1 MSGQSCVIF
10 ACLLSVHLLQPKYL
24 EANTAHFH
32 LLMTVFMYFLLKMC
46 FYSNLFVTVVLWVTD
61 ADDGTERVCDTL
73 LMCIITVLNQG
84 LRNGG
89 GVGDILRRPSK
100 EVG

>member
-1 MSGQSCVIF
+1 MFLSILSLCMCLVI
-10 ACLLSVHLLQPKYL
+10 
-24 EANTAHFH
+24 
-32 LLMTVFMYFLLKMC
+32 
-46 FYSNLFVTVVLWVTD
+46 
-61 ADDGTERVCDTL
+61 DDGTERVCDTL

-100 EVG
+100 EVIRLKYEHE

>member
-1 MSGQSCVIF
+1 MIKRTSDGSCGKICSLKRSDLVCWYSCRTDGVLIN
-10 ACLLSVHLLQPKYL
+10 LLS
-24 EANTAHFH
+24 
-32 LLMTVFMYFLLKMC
+32 
-46 FYSNLFVTVVLWVTD
+46 LFFSTWL
-61 ADDGTERVCDTL
+61 AAEQEDGTERVCDTL

-100 EVG
+100 EVRPPS